1 MKKCNKCGAVK
12 ELCLFYNQKGTRDG
26 KTTYCIECIKKRPYD
41 PVKRKI
47 VKDRYR
53 INNPGKCR
61 EHSTNSRRRNP
72 ETHKKW
78 VKQNKEKVT
87 AYKASNR
94 AKRKSAL
101 GKYTGEQILNL
112 LKLQNGKCPCCKVD
126 ITKGFHRDHIKALAC
141 GGSNDITNIQLL
153 CAKCNL
159 QKGKKDSV
167 EFMQTLG
174 YLL

>member
-12 ELCLFYNQKGTRDG
+12 ELCLFYNQKDTRDG

-94 AKRKSAL
+94 AKRKS
-101 GKYTGEQILNL
+101 GQG
-112 LKLQNGKCPCCKVD
+112 
-126 ITKGFHRDHIKALAC
+126 
-141 GGSNDITNIQLL
+141 
-153 CAKCNL
+153 
-159 QKGKKDSV
+159 
-167 EFMQTLG
+167 
-174 YLL
+174 